1 MKKCYGVCLAACMML
16 VLAAC
21 GSGNK
26 GTPADSILSGMD
38 SGSQAQDQPQ
48 SQEVSAVSSA
58 ASDAG
63 KSAEK
68 KHILVAYFSQ
78 AGEQYGVGVVEK
90 GNTQIVAEMIADET
104 GADLFHIERTD
115 AYPTTYTELTEAAQE
130 EMKDKARPKLTS
142 SVENWDD
149 YDTVF
154 IGYPIWWGDMPM
166 PVYTFLESYDF
177 SGKTVIPFD
186 TNGGSGLGGTVDSI
200 KNETGADPKEGFA
213 ISGVTAQQDQEE
225 TGKEVKDWISGLE
238 IR

>member
-1 MKKCYGVCLAACMML
+1 MML

-38 SGSQAQDQPQ
+38 SGSQAQAQPQSRNQ

-115 AYPTTYTELTEAAQE
+115 AYPATYTELTEAAQE
-130 EMKDKARPKLTS
+130 EMKNKARPKLTS
-142 SVENWDD
+142 AVENWDD

-154 IGYPIWWGDMPM
+154 IGYPIW
-166 PVYTFLESYDF
+166 
-177 SGKTVIPFD
+177 
-186 TNGGSGLGGTVDSI
+186 
-200 KNETGADPKEGFA
+200 
-213 ISGVTAQQDQEE
+213 
-225 TGKEVKDWISGLE
+225 
-238 IR
+238 